1 LVIQYSKA
9 AGFHTTGITR
19 SKDIEEVARKL
30 GADMVAN
37 NGGML
42 KQSDGGGADII
53 LVTNNSYKVATE
65 ALRGLRPNGRMIL
78 MGISAEPL
86 VVTSRIIE
94 NRCRIIGSMQ
104 NGQEYLYEALDYV
117 AKGKVKVIAETYSL
131 DDIVQAYQRV
141 ASGNARFREVI
152 RN

>member
-1 LVIQYSKA
+1 LANQYSKA
-9 AGFHTTGITR
+9 TGFHTTGISR

-65 ALRGLRPNGRMIL
+65 ALRGLEPNGRMIL

-131 DDIVQAYQRV
+131 DDIAQAYQRV
-141 ASGNARFREVI
+141 ASGNVRFREVI